1 MDGRG
6 CRIGA
11 SQVTSTK
18 VLCRNKSK
26 QYYNAAPMKNVLTV
40 AEARI
45 LLLTGSSPQVKS
57 FVLSLWFPVPLGL
70 RQSLLSAPWSIPFT
84 PAKILRSFRTS
95 MDIPLVLSWKELS
108 PYYITSP
115 SYPPCLSGYTHAR
128 EDTRIMILNTLR
140 HEGRLI

>member
-1 MDGRG
+1 MDGD
-6 CRIGA
+6 
-11 SQVTSTK
+11 V
-18 VLCRNKSK
+18 VLELHKSPRRR
-26 QYYNAAPMKNVLTV
+26 YCAATNLNNIITPAPMKNVLTV

-84 PAKILRSFRTS
+84 PAKILRSSRTS

-115 SYPPCLSGYTHAR
+115 SYPPCLSGYTCAR
-128 EDTRIMILNTLR
+128 EDTRITILNTLR